1 MTRSIPIAR
10 SVRVIASFAM
20 IAVVAASALGCR
32 GNDAASPCGPEGD
45 AKRGART
52 GVEGAKTGV
61 ATGVEGVKTFGNAT
75 AGLATG
81 GSDEA
86 SQRWKDGKEKTK
98 ATANEGSAST
108 KSEAHSNP
116 CK

>member
-1 MTRSIPIAR
+1 MKNLRSIV
-10 SVRVIASFAM
+10 SVGI
-20 IAVVAASALGCR
+20 IVVSAACTLGCR
-32 GNDAASPCGPEGD
+32 GKDASSPCGPEGD

-75 AGLATG
+75 AGLASG

-86 SQRWKDGKEKTK
+86 SQRWKDGKQKTK
-98 ATANEGSAST
+98 ATANEGSSST
-108 KSEAHSNP
+108 KSEAHSSP

>member
-1 MTRSIPIAR
+1 VKSVRIVR
-10 SVRVIASFAM
+10 SVGL
-20 IAVVAASALGCR
+20 IAVLAACGIGCASRGKDASA
-32 GNDAASPCGPEGD
+32 PCGPEGD
-45 AKRGART
+45 AKRGVRT

-75 AGLATG
+75 AGLVEG

-98 ATANEGSAST
+98 ATANEGSAAT